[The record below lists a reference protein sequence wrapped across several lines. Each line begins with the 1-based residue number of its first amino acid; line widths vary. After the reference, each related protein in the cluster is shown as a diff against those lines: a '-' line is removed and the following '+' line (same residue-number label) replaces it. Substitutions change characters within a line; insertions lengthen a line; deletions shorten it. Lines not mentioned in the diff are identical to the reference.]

1 MPTERIELSPPGL
14 RDQCSASELR
24 RLIVGKIL
32 FKSNKFFLK
41 SYAFKA
47 AYQELQII
55 RVERGYLWD

>member
-32 FKSNKFFLK
+32 FKQINFFLNLTRLRQHIKNYK
-41 SYAFKA
+41 S
-47 AYQELQII
+47 
-55 RVERGYLWD
+55 